1 MLEALRYAAIN
12 RLLRANAW
20 ALERLRPHAGK
31 TALLS
36 CPPLST
42 RFTVLDSGELQPA
55 VREAQPQV
63 TITTTPGV
71 LMRLAARDESAWS
84 AAEVAGDVEFAA
96 AIEYVRRN
104 IAWDYEEDL
113 SHLFGDIAAHR
124 IGNAVRTLDGWG
136 RAALTNVAASFA
148 EYATYERPL
157 VAAAPA
163 VEAHNREV
171 DEVRDQVARLEKR
184 IELLRRRLAAGD
196 AKNGDPGG

>member
-12 RLLRANAW
+12 RLLRTNTW

-31 TALLS
+31 TALLA

-55 VREAQPQV
+55 AREALPQV

-113 SHLFGDIAAHR
+113 SHLVGDIAAHR
-124 IGNAVRTLDGWG
+124 IGRALRTLDGWG
-136 RAALTNVAASFA
+136 RAALANVAGSFA

-157 VAAAPA
+157 VAPAPA

-171 DEVRDQVARLEKR
+171 DEVRDHAARLEKR
-184 IELLRRRLAAGD
+184 IELLRRRLAAD
-196 AKNGDPGG
+196 AANGDDQRG